1 MPKGIGRWFLRR
13 LGARYNYDV
22 GYMEK
27 ILDEAPGAFW
37 RLAPIIGVAS
47 YHRAAPKEAY
57 YAVKLMA
64 ASSENCGPC
73 TQLVVEMG
81 SEAGVGAD
89 QIRAVLSGQHEDM
102 TPATETGFN
111 FGYALAYHHDML
123 DDARDAVRRTWGEAA
138 VIELSLC
145 FAVGRVFPA
154 TKLGMGWGAECRI
167 VTVLN
172 EPVRVMKRAT

>member
-1 MPKGIGRWFLRR
+1 MPKRLGRWFLRR

-37 RLAPIIGVAS
+37 RLAPITGVAS
-47 YHRAAPKEAY
+47 YHRAASKEAY

-154 TKLGMGWGAECRI
+154 TKLGMG
-167 VTVLN
+167 
-172 EPVRVMKRAT
+172 